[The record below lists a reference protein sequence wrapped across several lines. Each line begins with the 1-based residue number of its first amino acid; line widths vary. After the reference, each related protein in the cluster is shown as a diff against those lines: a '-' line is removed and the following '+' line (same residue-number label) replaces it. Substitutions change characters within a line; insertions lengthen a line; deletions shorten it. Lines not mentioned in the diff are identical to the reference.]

1 MLVSFEGM
9 TALEIQIMN
18 AATGTAVCVA
28 VFVLGINLLQ
38 KRYEK

>member
-1 MLVSFEGM
+1 
-9 TALEIQIMN
+9 MN
-18 AATGTAVCVA
+18 AATGSAVCVA